1 MKDLRQF
8 IGKYKV
14 EKTLRFELRPVGKT
28 EAWLDL
34 TNDKTRAVN
43 YATVKKLIDRYHKVC
58 IRESLTCCD
67 FIWTQ
72 LAEAI
77 NTHLRSKTV
86 DSQKA
91 LRKCQ
96 DESRSQIAKK
106 FPSFRKF
113 AELTAPTPNTLIK
126 DILPNCVRDK
136 KLPEFYEID
145 NVDDAIRAMSLFE
158 GFALYFD
165 SYQKNRKNLYTAE
178 NIASSVAHRIVHD
191 NFPKF
196 LANIKV
202 YENIRVICPEVIET
216 CKTELEQY
224 LKGKALDEVFCIGYF
239 NNVLTQD
246 GIDLY
251 NTIIG
256 GVSGK
261 EGEKK
266 CQGINELVN
275 QFLQTDNQGK
285 GKKKAQT
292 MMVPLF
298 KQILSDKSTY
308 SYIPEKIKD
317 EDELISVIKDFHA
330 HITDFYLNGKTVNIV
345 EELQR
350 MAENLDDFDPRGLFV
365 EGKKLNTISNR
376 LFGDIYELRF
386 RMTSHLK
393 MQGWTKA
400 NIEKF
405 MKRDTFSV
413 AELCLDKKHSL
424 TKYFAD
430 LKKNVKDIGRHWEQ
444 FEKRNENTKQK
455 KYKDNNTGIELL
467 RHLLDDYKVF
477 LANCSLLNVD
487 SENNLDSN
495 FYSSYIPLITELQSI
510 IPLYNQARNFLSQ
523 KPSDDGKYLL
533 KFDNVKCAIGWD
545 EPQKKSVLIF
555 RRQGKYQIG
564 VVDSNN
570 RSCLNNLDEIAPNS
584 AEDQIDFLDY
594 NQGGHMGQNLLT
606 LVVKDDKTVMVK
618 GHKEGDENP
627 ELEQQLKELL
637 PPDIYRIRKSQSYK
651 NDSPNFSKDDLTLFI
666 DYYKQRA
673 KEYYSHFS
681 FSFKESYDYES
692 FTELVEDI
700 NTKAYR
706 IIFVPTSY
714 KHLQSLVDE
723 GKLYLF
729 DIKNKDY
736 EPGAHGKKNLH
747 TLYWEQLFSEENLE
761 NLVIKLNAKSKLFC
775 RPQVITN
782 PKSHKKGSMLLN
794 RKDKDGKP
802 IPERIYQQLYKY
814 VNGKISKDK
823 LDSEAKAYLDKI
835 TAKEAQ
841 FTITKDRRY
850 TKQKYFIHISTT
862 LNANVSKAIDINKEV
877 KEYIT
882 ANPNV
887 TIIGIDRGE
896 RNLLCLSLINQ
907 RGEIL
912 DQKSLNV
919 INGFDYHA
927 KLEQREKERDEAQ
940 RSWQSVGNITDLKEG
955 YLSAAI
961 HEITT
966 MMIENNAI
974 IVLEDLNRGFKRG
987 RLKFEKQVY
996 QLFEKKLIEKLNYLC
1011 SKDYEPTVDGGILR
1025 GYQLTEKFV
1034 SFEKMNKQNGFLF
1047 YVRPDYTSAIDPV
1060 TGFVSHF
1067 NFSEIHNTKDRKD
1080 FLEKMESITF
1090 TNGHVV
1096 FVFDYRKFKPK
1107 NRDYK
1112 NVWTVSSS
1120 GRRIIWDNEN
1130 KQNIDYYPT
1139 TAILEAFA
1147 AKGITL
1153 GEGTNIKALLS
1164 KMDSSTVNAE
1174 FYRNLFEAFRRTVQL
1189 RNSNSETGD
1198 DYILSPAVDN
1208 GKQYSSAEELKRWKE
1223 AGGKNAHQLPI
1234 DADANGAYHIAL
1246 KGLYMLINPQAKTI
1260 ENEKWFKFVV
1270 EKQFKGEKTT

>member
-1 MKDLRQF
+1 MKDLKQF

-14 EKTLRFELRPVGKT
+14 EKTLRFELRPVGRT

-34 TNDKTRAVN
+34 TNDKTRAEN
-43 YATVKKLIDRYHKVC
+43 YATVKNLIDRYHKLC
-58 IRESLTCCD
+58 IRESLTGCD
-67 FIWTQ
+67 FDWTQ

-77 NTHLRSKTV
+77 DTHLKGKDA

-91 LRKCQ
+91 LRNCQ
-96 DESRSQIAKK
+96 KEFRALIAIK
-106 FPSFRKF
+106 FPYFRNF
-113 AELTAPTPNTLIK
+113 EELMAPTPNTLIR

-136 KLPEFYEID
+136 SLPEFCNID
-145 NVDDAIRAMSLFE
+145 DVDDAIRAMSIFE
-158 GFALYFD
+158 GFALYFEG
-165 SYQKNRKNLYTAE
+165 YQKNRKNLYTAK

-202 YENIRVICPEVIET
+202 YENIRIICPEIIET
-216 CKTELEQY
+216 CTTELEQY
-224 LKGKALDEVFCIGYF
+224 LKGKTLDEVFCIGYF

-266 CQGINELVN
+266 CQGINELAN
-275 QFLQTDNQGK
+275 CFLQTDSQGK
-285 GKKKAQT
+285 GKKKALT
-292 MMVPLF
+292 MVPLF

-308 SYIPEKIKD
+308 SFVAEKIKD
-317 EDELISVIKDFHA
+317 EAELVSVITNFHA
-330 HITDFYLNGKTVNIV
+330 HIIGFYLNGKIVNIV
-345 EELQR
+345 EELKHIV
-350 MAENLDDFDPRGLFV
+350 ESLDDFDPNGIFV
-365 EGKKLNTISNR
+365 SGKKLNTISNR
-376 LFGDIYELRF
+376 LFGDIFELRF
-386 RMTSHLK
+386 RMASQLK
-393 MQGWTKA
+393 SQGWTKT

-405 MKRDTFSV
+405 MKKETFSV
-413 AELCLDKKHSL
+413 ADLCLDKKHSL
-424 TKYFAD
+424 TKCFAE
-430 LKKNVKDIGRHWEQ
+430 LKKIANEIDKNWEK
-444 FEKRNENTKQK
+444 FEKRNGNTKQK
-455 KYKDNNTGIELL
+455 KYKDSNTGIDLI
-467 RHLLDDYKVF
+467 RHLLDGYKEF
-477 LANCSLLNVD
+477 LACCSLLNSD

-495 FYSSYIPLITELQSI
+495 FYSTYIPLITELQNI
-510 IPLYNQARNFLSQ
+510 IPLYNQVRNFLSQ

-570 RSCLNNLDEIAPNS
+570 RSCLNNLDEIVPNS

-606 LVVKDDKTVMVK
+606 LVVKDGKTVMVK

-627 ELEQQLKELL
+627 ELERQLKELL
-637 PPDIYRIRKSQSYK
+637 PSDIYRIRKSQSYK
-651 NDSPNFSKDDLTLFI
+651 NDSPIFSKEDLILFI

-673 KEYYSHFS
+673 KEYYKHFS
-681 FSFKESYDYES
+681 FSFKESCDYES

-706 IIFVPTSY
+706 ITFVPTSY
-714 KHLQSLVDE
+714 KYLQSLVDE

-747 TLYWEQLFSEENLE
+747 TLYWEQLFSEDNLE
-761 NLVIKLNAKSKLFC
+761 NLIIKLNAKSTLFC

-794 RKDKDGKP
+794 RKDKNGMP

-814 VNGKISKDK
+814 VNGIIGEDK
-823 LDSEAKAYLDKI
+823 LDNEAKAYLDKMI
-835 TAKEAQ
+835 AKEAQ
-841 FTITKDRRY
+841 YTITKDRRY

-862 LNANVSKAIDINKEV
+862 LNANVSKAVDINEDV
-877 KEYIT
+877 KNYIT
-882 ANPNV
+882 ANPDVN
-887 TIIGIDRGE
+887 IIGIDRGE
-896 RNLLCLSLINQ
+896 RNLLYLSLINQ
-907 RGEIL
+907 KGEIL

-966 MMIENNAI
+966 LMLEKNAI
-974 IVLEDLNRGFKRG
+974 IVLEDLNRGFKCG
-987 RLKFEKQVY
+987 RFKFEKQVY

-1011 SKDYEPTVDGGILR
+1011 SKDYEPTANGGILR

-1067 NFSEIHNTKDRKD
+1067 NFSDIRNTKDRKD
-1080 FLEKMESITF
+1080 FLGKMESITY
-1090 TNGHVV
+1090 TNDHVV

-1107 NRDYK
+1107 NKDYK

-1120 GRRIIWDNEN
+1120 GRRIIWDNAN

-1139 TAILEAFA
+1139 KAILEAFA

-1153 GEGTNIKALLS
+1153 EEGTNIKALLS
-1164 KMDSSTVNAE
+1164 EIDSSTANAE
-1174 FYRNLFEAFRRTVQL
+1174 FHRCLFEAFRRTVQL
-1189 RNSNSETGD
+1189 RNSNADTGD

-1208 GKQYSSAEELKRWKE
+1208 GKQYSSLEELKRWKE
-1223 AGGKNAHQLPI
+1223 AGGNIAHKLPI

-1246 KGLYMLINPQAKTI
+1246 KGLYMLMNPQARTI
-1260 ENEKWFKFVV
+1260 ENEKWFRFVA
-1270 EKQFKGEKTT
+1270 EKTFRDKKET